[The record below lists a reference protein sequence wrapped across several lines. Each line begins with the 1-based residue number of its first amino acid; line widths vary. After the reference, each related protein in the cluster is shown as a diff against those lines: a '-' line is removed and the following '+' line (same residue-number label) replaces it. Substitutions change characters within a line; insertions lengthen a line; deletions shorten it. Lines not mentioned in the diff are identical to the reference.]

1 MIGSGFKKREANA
14 NLTKE
19 GIEVKELANKIRARS
34 II

>member
-1 MIGSGFKKREANA
+1 MMGYGVKKRGANA

-19 GIEVKELANKIRARS
+19 GIEVKELANEIRARS

>member
-1 MIGSGFKKREANA
+1 MSSGFKKREANA

-19 GIEVKELANKIRARS
+19 GIEVKELANEIRARS